1 MCGSLRKGLGRRWE
15 KSLDRGLRF
24 LFHRG
29 PSSARRPF
37 SGRFY
42 MATAAVEER
51 ELLKTISWFDG
62 FVVALANPS
71 FLITGLGASV
81 LGLGGWGA
89 VILWTTSVVI
99 GALHNYVYSELAAMF
114 PKLSGGIAIYAH
126 EAWKKYLSFVGP
138 VAAFGYWIGWS
149 VVLSATGVV
158 VGFLVQ
164 AQFYTSSATHHSAWN
179 HAGHFLGI
187 PLYFS
192 FPIALTIV
200 IIAVIWT
207 FNVIGMRPAVWVGYV
222 TGALLL
228 IPLAVIMFLPYITGD
243 WHSSNL
249 HSNVNWHS
257 LTADNGIKLV
267 IVWLYVMC
275 WSSYGMECCATFAPE
290 YHDTERDTAKAL
302 RVAAIFGVIVY
313 GLLPLGAV
321 GTFGDQNITLDNYLG
336 SFYADTFHDI
346 LGTGTGVAIILLCA
360 GIVLAMNTATADGS
374 RALYGISQDGMTIRW
389 LGKLNGRHVPGHAM
403 TLDAVLNIL
412 LLLTFASDATGSL
425 KILIFSNLGY
435 VLCHVFAMSGF
446 LLLRKDRPNWP
457 RPIRVARP
465 WFYLGFLLAAFDA
478 LLVIWGG
485 WNSGLAWGDT
495 SKTIVFEGIG
505 VLLIAAV
512 LYVFRVVVEDKR
524 KLALRIWSPAMP
536 DDVPPVGAAVE

>member
-1 MCGSLRKGLGRRWE
+1 
-15 KSLDRGLRF
+15 
-24 LFHRG
+24 
-29 PSSARRPF
+29 
-37 SGRFY
+37 
-42 MATAAVEER
+42 MATAVVEER

-71 FLITGLGASV
+71 FLITGLGGSV

-89 VILWTTSVVI
+89 VILWTASVVI
-99 GALHNYVYSELAAMF
+99 GALHNYVYSELASMF

-126 EAWKKYLSFVGP
+126 EAWKRYLSFVGP

-164 AQFYTSSATHHSAWN
+164 AQFYTSSVSSGFWN
-179 HAGHFLGI
+179 AHGHFAGV

-200 IIAVIWT
+200 VIAAIWT
-207 FNVIGMRPAVWVGYV
+207 FNVLGMRPAVWVGYV

-228 IPLAVIMFLPYITGD
+228 IPLAVIMFLPYLTGD

-249 HSNVNWHS
+249 HSNVHWHS

-290 YHDTERDTAKAL
+290 YHNTTVDTGKAL

-321 GTFGDQNITLDNYLG
+321 GTFGDKNVTVDNYLG
-336 SFYADTFHDI
+336 NFYATTFHDI
-346 LGTGTGVAIILLCA
+346 LGTGTGLAIILLCA

-374 RALYGISQDGMTIRW
+374 RALYGIAQDGMTIKWFGR
-389 LGKLNGRHVPGHAM
+389 LNRYHVPANAM
-403 TLDAVLNIL
+403 TLDALLNIVL
-412 LLLTFASDATGSL
+412 LFTYASDPIGAL
-425 KILIFSNLGY
+425 KILVFSNLGY
-435 VLCHVFAMSGF
+435 VLCHVFATSGF
-446 LLLRKDRPNWP
+446 LMLRRDRPGWP
-457 RPIRVARP
+457 RPIKVSSPWVAIC
-465 WFYLGFLLAAFDA
+465 GLLFVFDLMLLIFGAANVGLA
-478 LLVIWGG
+478 YGASTRSTLIPSLLILVIALG
-485 WNSGLAWGDT
+485 
-495 SKTIVFEGIG
+495 
-505 VLLIAAV
+505 
-512 LYVFRVVVEDKR
+512 LYVIRVVVQDK
-524 KLALRIWSPAMP
+524 KPLQLRLPAATMP
-536 DDVPPVGAAVE
+536 EEEAAIGTPTATV